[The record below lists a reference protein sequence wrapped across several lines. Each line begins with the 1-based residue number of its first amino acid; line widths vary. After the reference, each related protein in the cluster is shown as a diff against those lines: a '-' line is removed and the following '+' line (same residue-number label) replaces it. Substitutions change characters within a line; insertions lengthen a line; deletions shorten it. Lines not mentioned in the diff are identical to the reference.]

1 MEIAEVNSLMKNLEM
16 ELENISGPSDVSSNL
31 GQFMGI
37 NDDVLGIGIFSLFG
51 NSLFTSSKND
61 DGDIGL
67 TAFKSLLCMVGNQI
81 DFILPPEK
89 NVQFIAPEDILVG
102 ITKIGPDKIFAVV
115 LERNARISTI
125 VPNILRMSKL
135 LKGIAKKTGSLSNS
149 KCKEVCQETMASR
162 SKYSH
167 RKNIVR
173 RFAG

>member
-16 ELENISGPSDVSSNL
+16 ELERISGPSDVSSDL

-37 NDDVLGIGIFSLFG
+37 NDDVLGIGIYSLFG
-51 NSLFTSSKND
+51 NSLFTSSKNE

-67 TAFKSLLCMVGNQI
+67 TAFKSLLCMVGKQI

-102 ITKIGPDKIFAVV
+102 ITKISPDKIFAVV

-149 KCKEVCQETMASR
+149 KCKEVCQEIMTR

>member
-16 ELENISGPSDVSSNL
+16 ELDDLKSPSEVSADL
-31 GQFMGI
+31 GQFMGL
-37 NDDVLGIGIFSLFG
+37 NDDVLGLGIYSLFG
-51 NSLFTSSKND
+51 NSLFTSSKNE
-61 DGDIGL
+61 DGDVGL
-67 TAFKSLLCMVGNQI
+67 TAFKSLLSMVGHQI

-102 ITKIGPDKIFAVV
+102 VTKIGTDKIFAVV
-115 LERNARISTI
+115 LDRNARIANV

-135 LKGIAKKTGSLSNS
+135 LKGIAKKTGTLSNS
-149 KCKEVCQETMASR
+149 KCKEVCQQTMASK
-162 SKYSH
+162 SQYSH

>member
-16 ELENISGPSDVSSNL
+16 ELENITGTSDVSSDL

-37 NDDVLGIGIFSLFG
+37 NDDVLGIGIYSLFG
-51 NSLFTSSKND
+51 NSLFTSSKNE
-61 DGDIGL
+61 DGDVGL

-102 ITKIGPDKIFAVV
+102 VTKISPDKIFAVV

-135 LKGIAKKTGSLSNS
+135 LKGIAKKTGTLSNS
-149 KCKEVCQETMASR
+149 KCKEVCQETMTR

>member
-37 NDDVLGIGIFSLFG
+37 NDDVLGIGIYSLFG
-51 NSLFTSSKND
+51 NSLFTSSKNE

-67 TAFKSLLCMVGNQI
+67 TAFKSLLCMVGKQI

-102 ITKIGPDKIFAVV
+102 ITKISPDKIFAVV
-115 LERNARISTI
+115 LERNARISTV

-149 KCKEVCQETMASR
+149 KCKEVCQETMTR

>member
-16 ELENISGPSDVSSNL
+16 ELDDIKNPSEVSSDL

-37 NDDVLGIGIFSLFG
+37 NDDVLGIGIYSLFG
-51 NSLFTSSKND
+51 NSLFTSSKNEN
-61 DGDIGL
+61 GDVGL
-67 TAFKSLLCMVGNQI
+67 TAFKSLLSMVGNQI

-89 NVQFIAPEDILVG
+89 NVQFIAPEDILIGV
-102 ITKIGPDKIFAVV
+102 TKIGPDKIFAVV
-115 LERNARISTI
+115 LERNARIATL

-135 LKGIAKKTGSLSNS
+135 LKGISKKTGTLSNS
-149 KCKEVCQETMASR
+149 KCKEACEETMATR
-162 SKYSH
+162 TRYSH